1 MTKKAIFP
9 NSDYMSKKESEQ
21 YFTAINQAMEQ
32 LRREFSEDISASTNQ
47 LREEMAEGF
56 KKQNETLQTI
66 LDIVRV
72 TDVEIKEIKL
82 ALWDHH
88 RRLTRVEKQL
98 A

>member
-1 MTKKAIFP
+1 MPRKSDFF
-9 NSDYMSKKESEQ
+9 NSDYMSRKELEQ
-21 YFTAINQAMEQ
+21 YFTTIQERFNDVDKRFDYVDKRFDEQ
-32 LRREFSEDISASTNQ
+32 DKRIEQ
-47 LREEMAEGF
+47 GF
-56 KKQNETLQTI
+56 NEQNKILQTI

-88 RRLTRVEKQL
+88 RRLTKVENQL